1 MKKIIIGLMIVG
13 LIAGTI
19 YHKANVTRECVII
32 GVYEDAMMIEHPNGH
47 LYTMHIDD
55 TSGLVEGNTV
65 NVVFDELCEWET
77 QIEIKG
83 LR

>member
-32 GVYEDAMMIEHPNGH
+32 GVYEDAMMVEHPNGH
-47 LYTMHIDD
+47 LYTMYVDD

>member
-13 LIAGTI
+13 LIVGTI
-19 YHKANVTRECVII
+19 YHKANVIRECVII
-32 GVYEDAMMIEHPNGH
+32 GVYEDAVMIEHPNGH
-47 LYTMHIDD
+47 LYTMYVDD
-55 TSGLVEGNTV
+55 TTGLAEGKTV

-77 QIEIKG
+77 QIEIRG

>member
-19 YHKANVTRECVII
+19 YHKANTTRECVIV
-32 GVYEDAMMIEHPNGH
+32 GVYEDAMMVEHPNGH
-47 LYTMHIDD
+47 LYTMYVDD